1 MDAEEIYKQHL
12 PIIGQIALSVCRRHG
27 VGDHDAED
35 FASDVLVKLC
45 DNDYAVIRKFQ
56 NKSSFAT
63 YLTVVINKTFLD
75 HRRHLWGKW
84 TPSAQARRLGTVG
97 MLLEKLIS
105 RDGHSFEAASEIL
118 AQKHAITI
126 DRRTLREMY
135 GTLPRRTLRRLEGDD
150 EISSVPSPDEAD
162 AKVIAAERDQRMA
175 DAIEALHAALRALP
189 DEDRAIIRLLYF
201 ERMSIADIARSLRL
215 EQKRL
220 YPRIQRLLAS
230 LRKTLADR
238 HISAD
243 VLGDLDPS

>member
-35 FASDVLVKLC
+35 FASDVLLKLC

-75 HRRHLWGKW
+75 HRRRLWGKW
-84 TPSAQARRLGTVG
+84 TPSAQAKRLGTVG
-97 MLLEKLIS
+97 VLLERLIA

-118 AQKHAITI
+118 AQKHAIAI
-126 DRRTLREMY
+126 DRRTLREMFVK
-135 GTLPRRTLRRLEGDD
+135 LPRRTLRRFDGDD
-150 EISSVPSPDEAD
+150 EIPYVASADEAD
-162 AKVIAAERDQRMA
+162 SDVVAHERDQRMT

-201 ERMSIADIARSLRL
+201 ERMSIADIARSLHL

-230 LRKTLADR
+230 LRKALADR

-243 VLGDLDPS
+243 ILGDLDPS